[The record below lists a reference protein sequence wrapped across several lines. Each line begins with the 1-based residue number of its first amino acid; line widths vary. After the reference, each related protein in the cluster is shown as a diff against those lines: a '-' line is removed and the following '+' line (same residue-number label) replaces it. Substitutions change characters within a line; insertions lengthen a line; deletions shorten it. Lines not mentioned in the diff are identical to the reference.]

1 MTGQISSARAPTGG
15 IQRIAL
21 PTVQQSR
28 AFAFGRNGGALSRP
42 FIPGSFRPGSF
53 LRNPIYAHWPAFAR
67 AYFRGGFARF
77 PWRHQLRSPGVIG
90 WCGSLFWPYGYD
102 DLLNYTFYPYAYDAF
117 WPHAYD
123 DVYDGLTRP
132 YGWSVGS
139 AYAATGGVLER
150 RAAAATAGHVCSAE
164 ITGLPD
170 WRISG
175 IVHAMDLDNT
185 QRAALD
191 ELGAATARALDILK
205 AACPRDLPSTPTA
218 RLAAMRD
225 RLAAMLA
232 AVRLVRA
239 SLANFY
245 NLLDDGQ
252 QARFN
257 ALGSEEENDPQMARE
272 VAQICSAPVS
282 GIAGIPLEQIE
293 RAVRPDATRRA
304 SLRHLADALTSAGN
318 VLRSNCPGGNAITP
332 VLRIDAMEQRLDAML
347 HAIED
352 LQPALNEFYDLLS
365 PEQKV
370 RFNLLAPTAG

>member
-1 MTGQISSARAPTGG
+1 
-15 IQRIAL
+15 
-21 PTVQQSR
+21 
-28 AFAFGRNGGALSRP
+28 
-42 FIPGSFRPGSF
+42 
-53 LRNPIYAHWPAFAR
+53 
-67 AYFRGGFARF
+67 
-77 PWRHQLRSPGVIG
+77 
-90 WCGSLFWPYGYD
+90 
-102 DLLNYTFYPYAYDAF
+102 
-117 WPHAYD
+117 
-123 DVYDGLTRP
+123 
-132 YGWSVGS
+132 
-139 AYAATGGVLER
+139 VLER

-272 VAQICSAPVS
+272 VAQICSAPAF
-282 GIAGIPLEQIE
+282 GMAGIPLEQIE
-293 RAVRPDATRRA
+293 RAVRPDATQRA
-304 SLRHLADALTSAGN
+304 SLRHLADALTSARN

-347 HAIED
+347 HAIEV
-352 LQPALNEFYDLLS
+352 LQPALHEFYELLS
-365 PEQKV
+365 SEQKV